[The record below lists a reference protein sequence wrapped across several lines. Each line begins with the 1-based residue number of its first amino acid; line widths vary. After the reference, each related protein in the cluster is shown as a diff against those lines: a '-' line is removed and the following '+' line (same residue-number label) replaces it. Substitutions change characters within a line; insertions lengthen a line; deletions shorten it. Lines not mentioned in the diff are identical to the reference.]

1 MTKVLGRAERVDFAD
16 YGLRDIPAKVDTGAY
31 SSSIDCSKVEL
42 RNGELEF
49 ILFHPSVKGYT
60 GELHHTQ
67 EFDTTEVKNAN
78 GVQLRYVI
86 FPQMTINGET
96 RRCRLTLADRSKLR
110 YPVLIGRRF
119 LREGEYT
126 VDVRIGKGL
135 PDDEEERNL

>member
-16 YGLRDIPAKVDTGAY
+16 YGLHDIPAKVDTGAY

-86 FPQMTINGET
+86 FPLMAINSET

-119 LREGEYT
+119 FA
-126 VDVRIGKGL
+126 
-135 PDDEEERNL
+135 